1 LENARPQPLRTFLQ
15 PEGCAP
21 AGFSW
26 PNEFEQEFVWECQ
39 MGVTSKSVN
48 INMKINTVLAGV
60 AGALL
65 LAGTSIS
72 ARAAEG
78 KEVTLQGEAKCAK
91 CALHEADKCQTV
103 IQTKEDGKTV
113 TYYVTQNDVAKTF
126 HKEICQ
132 DPKKVKATGK
142 VEEVDGK
149 KQLTLAKITPAE

>member
-1 LENARPQPLRTFLQ
+1 
-15 PEGCAP
+15 
-21 AGFSW
+21 
-26 PNEFEQEFVWECQ
+26 

-65 LAGTSIS
+65 LVASTTSV
-72 ARAAEG
+72 RAAEG
-78 KEVTLQGEAKCAK
+78 EGKEVKLEGEAKCAK
-91 CALHEADKCQTV
+91 CSLHEADKCQTV

-113 TYYVTQNDVAKTF
+113 TYYVAQNDVAKAF

-149 KQLTLAKITPAE
+149 KKLTLAKITPVE